1 MRTISTAVIAA
12 VFVMTG
18 CTLEPTYNRPPA
30 PVPASFPVD
39 DIHARQPAIETTA
52 AANIGWRDF
61 FGDARLQKIVALA
74 IANNRDLR
82 VSLLNVE
89 AARAQYQVA
98 RLGFLPTFDAIAS
111 QSKSR
116 TPLDVVNH
124 GQPSISNQYTVG
136 AFASWEIDLFGRTLS
151 LKHEALDQF
160 FSIANNRKAAEISL
174 VASVANQYLLLVAND
189 EQLAVTESTLT
200 DAKESLR
207 LTKLLFENGERSELD
222 LRQAETVADQAQANR
237 QAQLR
242 ARAEAEN
249 ALILLVGAPLPADLP
264 AGLSLEQQKIADVP
278 AGLPS
283 DLLEQR
289 PDIVA
294 AEQMLKAANDSIGA
308 ARAAF
313 FPEISLTG
321 DFGTQSKQLGGLFKP
336 GSAAW
341 AFGPQISL
349 PIFDA
354 GQNKANLDL
363 AQIQKRIEI
372 ANYEKA
378 IQTAFREV
386 ADGLAGRDTFDREM
400 KAVERQTRSQ
410 QRTLALSEL
419 RYRQGVDS
427 YLQVLVAR
435 NGLYSAQQQL
445 VNVRLQRLT
454 NLVDLYRYL
463 GGGWIEHTGDQPR
476 PAEVSAT

>member
-1 MRTISTAVIAA
+1 
-12 VFVMTG
+12 
-18 CTLEPTYNRPPA
+18 
-30 PVPASFPVD
+30 
-39 DIHARQPAIETTA
+39 
-52 AANIGWRDF
+52 
-61 FGDARLQKIVALA
+61 
-74 IANNRDLR
+74 
-82 VSLLNVE
+82 
-89 AARAQYQVA
+89 
-98 RLGFLPTFDAIAS
+98 
-111 QSKSR
+111 
-116 TPLDVVNH
+116 
-124 GQPSISNQYTVG
+124 
-136 AFASWEIDLFGRTLS
+136 
-151 LKHEALDQF
+151 
-160 FSIANNRKAAEISL
+160 
-174 VASVANQYLLLVAND
+174 
-189 EQLAVTESTLT
+189 
-200 DAKESLR
+200 
-207 LTKLLFENGERSELD
+207 
-222 LRQAETVADQAQANR
+222 
-237 QAQLR
+237 
-242 ARAEAEN
+242 
-249 ALILLVGAPLPADLP
+249 
-264 AGLSLEQQKIADVP
+264 
-278 AGLPS
+278 
-283 DLLEQR
+283 
-289 PDIVA
+289 
-294 AEQMLKAANDSIGA
+294 
-308 ARAAF
+308 
-313 FPEISLTG
+313 LTG